1 LVQPLLCS
9 KDLKGLCT
17 TLRKNWTERQI
28 LCLLKGEHA
37 DARKVAALAL
47 GLLGDQNCIEALAEQ
62 LADPDPMVNQM
73 AEHALWS
80 IWVRCGT
87 DSANREIM
95 KGLDALSHRQF
106 ENAVRNF
113 SRAIELDPD
122 FAEAF
127 NQRAIAHY
135 LKEEW
140 EESAQDC
147 RKTVELMECHFGAWA
162 GLGHCYAHMNRHDE
176 AIFAYEHALQ
186 INPHLSC
193 VRDAV
198 AELKAGT
205 S

>member
-1 LVQPLLCS
+1 VVQPLLCS
-9 KDLKGLCT
+9 KDLKGLCAA
-17 TLRKNWTERQI
+17 LQANWTEEQI
-28 LCLLKGEHA
+28 LRLLKGKHA

-47 GLLGDQNCIEALAEQ
+47 GLLGDQSCIEALAEQ

-80 IWVRCGT
+80 IWVRCGICA
-87 DSANREIM
+87 ANREIM
-95 KGLDALSHRQF
+95 KGLDALNHRKF
-106 ENAVRNF
+106 DVAVRAF

-122 FAEAF
+122 FAEAY

-147 RKTVELMECHFGAWA
+147 RKTIELMSCHFGAWA

-176 AIFAYEHALQ
+176 AIEAYEHALE
-186 INPHLSC
+186 INPHLTC
-193 VRDAV
+193 VRDTV
-198 AELKAGT
+198 AELRAGAN
-205 S
+205 

>member
-1 LVQPLLCS
+1 MCV
-9 KDLKGLCT
+9 LKG
-17 TLRKNWTERQI
+17 N
-28 LCLLKGEHA
+28 HA

-47 GLLGDQNCIEALAEQ
+47 GLLGDRNCIDSLAAQ

-80 IWVRCGT
+80 IWFRCGS
-87 DSANREIM
+87 DCANRLIM
-95 KGLDALSHRQF
+95 KGLDALTHRDF
-106 ENAVRNF
+106 DVAVLHF
-113 SRAIELDPD
+113 SRAIEKDPD
-122 FAEAF
+122 FAEAY

-147 RKTVELMECHFGAWA
+147 RKTIELMDCHFGAWA
-162 GLGHCYAHMNRHDE
+162 GLGHCYAHMHRVDE
-176 AIFAYEHALQ
+176 AIAGYERALK

-198 AELKAGT
+198 KELRAAQ